1 MVIGDLHTLVL
12 AYVRG
17 EGIVAAARAAGMSRT
32 TAWTRLKSPEAQQ
45 MIKELKDEM
54 RAGFEDWPL
63 RVRAVGDMVLD
74 SIVTVLDGDPDPVIV
89 TRLAGIILPELRYL
103 LADTNQLTEVAP
115 RSSDAKETLRL
126 KLSAMETRARAT
138 LDAKGEL
145 RQLLGLDQPS
155 GPETGGA
162 Q

>member
-1 MVIGDLHTLVL
+1 VIGDLHTLVL

-74 SIVTVLDGDPDPVIV
+74 SVVAVLDGEPDPAVV
-89 TRLAGIILPELRYL
+89 ARLAGIILPELRYL
-103 LADTNQLTEVAP
+103 LSEASQRTDLAP
-115 RSSDAKETLRL
+115 TSSDAKETLRL
-126 KLSAMETRARAT
+126 KLSAMEARGRET
-138 LDAKGEL
+138 LDARAEL
-145 RQLLGLDQPS
+145 KRLLGLDQ
-155 GPETGGA
+155 EQGA
-162 Q
+162 AE